1 MRTIVRVVPAADHGP
16 TAPFLAHI
24 GSELRAR
31 RRAAGLTAQ
40 ELAARAAVSRRMLT
54 QVEQGQANPSLVTV
68 DKLAR
73 ALGTD
78 FAALAG
84 AGATEPVA
92 PGHPVEVWRG
102 AAGGSATLHV
112 TSAQLGGPELWD
124 WVLAPGDRYQAEPDP
139 PGSEELLLVLAGTLT
154 LEVDRRSVTLASG
167 ASARLASDRA
177 YAYANPGA
185 EPVRFARVVQIA
197 GPRRLDR
204 LRA

>member
-1 MRTIVRVVPAADHGP
+1 MPAADHGP
-16 TAPFLAHI
+16 TAPFLARI
-24 GSELRAR
+24 GAELRAR

-40 ELAARAAVSRRMLT
+40 ELAERAAVSRRMLS
-54 QVEQGQANPSLVTV
+54 QVEHGQANPSLVTV

-84 AGATEPVA
+84 AGDAEPVA
-92 PGHPVEVWRG
+92 AGRPTEVWRS

-112 TSAQLGGPELWD
+112 TGARVGGPELWE
-124 WVLAPGDRYQAEPDP
+124 WTLAPGDTYRAEPDP

-154 LEVDRRSVTLASG
+154 LELRESQVVLVAG

-177 YAYANPGA
+177 YAYANHGDAPA
-185 EPVRFARVVQIA
+185 RFARVVQIA
-197 GPRRLDR
+197 GARRPDR